1 MRAKTSRISSVR
13 SPEHDHPPIL
23 DSKARSAAKTIVE
36 GRFNQCADCY
46 EDADD
51 AICHTGCLAGFGMR
65 YRPDV
70 WPPKRIAQFKK
81 LWADDSLTQEQIA
94 KKIGFDD
101 AGSVGRKARALQL
114 PARTPHWTE
123 AEVARLKRLW
133 EKTRSPSLIA
143 ERLGCSISSVNGQIR
158 RLDLPTIEHT
168 KWTPARDKLLKRLC
182 IADPQLSSQQ
192 LALQLGCTP
201 SAANAQR
208 RRLDLP
214 RPKPGRRA

>member
-1 MRAKTSRISSVR
+1 MTTPRFWTVKRVAQLRRSWMAGSTNAQIAMKMRTTQ
-13 SPEHDHPPIL
+13 
-23 DSKARSAAKTIVE
+23 SAIQDALP
-36 GRFNQCADCY
+36 RFS
-46 EDADD
+46 
-51 AICHTGCLAGFGMR
+51 MR

-81 LWADDSLTQEQIA
+81 LWADDSLTQKQIA

-101 AGSVGRKARALQL
+101 AGSVGKKARALQL

-158 RLDLPTIEHT
+158 RLDLPTIEHN

-214 RPKPGRRA
+214 RPKPGRPA

>member
-1 MRAKTSRISSVR
+1 
-13 SPEHDHPPIL
+13 
-23 DSKARSAAKTIVE
+23 
-36 GRFNQCADCY
+36 
-46 EDADD
+46 
-51 AICHTGCLAGFGMR
+51 MR

-133 EKTRSPSLIA
+133 EKTRSQTAPFLFLDFGREQLTVAPIA
-143 ERLGCSISSVNGQIR
+143 REFV
-158 RLDLPTIEHT
+158 
-168 KWTPARDKLLKRLC
+168 
-182 IADPQLSSQQ
+182 
-192 LALQLGCTP
+192 
-201 SAANAQR
+201 
-208 RRLDLP
+208 
-214 RPKPGRRA
+214 

>member
-1 MRAKTSRISSVR
+1 MTIPRFWTVKRVTQLRRLWKAGLTNAQIAMKMRTTQ
-13 SPEHDHPPIL
+13 
-23 DSKARSAAKTIVE
+23 SAIQDALP
-36 GRFNQCADCY
+36 RFD
-46 EDADD
+46 
-51 AICHTGCLAGFGMR
+51 MR

-192 LALQLGCTP
+192 LSSQLGCTP

>member
-1 MRAKTSRISSVR
+1 MTTPRFWTAKRVAQLRRLWKAGSTNAQIAMKMRTTQ
-13 SPEHDHPPIL
+13 
-23 DSKARSAAKTIVE
+23 SAIQDALP
-36 GRFNQCADCY
+36 RFR
-46 EDADD
+46 
-51 AICHTGCLAGFGMR
+51 MR

-94 KKIGFDD
+94 KK
-101 AGSVGRKARALQL
+101 RARALQL
-114 PARTPHWTE
+114 PPRTPHWTE

-168 KWTPARDKLLKRLC
+168 KWTPTRNKLLKRLC
-182 IADPQLSSQQ
+182 TADPQLSSQQ

-208 RRLDLP
+208 GRLDLP

>member
-1 MRAKTSRISSVR
+1 MTTPRFWTAKRVARLRRLWKAGLTNAQIAMKMRTTQ
-13 SPEHDHPPIL
+13 
-23 DSKARSAAKTIVE
+23 SAIQDALP
-36 GRFNQCADCY
+36 RFS
-46 EDADD
+46 
-51 AICHTGCLAGFGMR
+51 MR

-81 LWADDSLTQEQIA
+81 LWADDSLTQKQIA
-94 KKIGFDD
+94 KRIGFDD
-101 AGSVGRKARALQL
+101 AGSVGKKARALQL

-133 EKTRSPSLIA
+133 EKTPSPSLIA
-143 ERLGCSISSVNGQIR
+143 ERLGCSVSSVNGQIR

-168 KWTPARDKLLKRLC
+168 KWTPTRNKLLKRLC

-214 RPKPGRRA
+214 RPKPGRQA

>member
-1 MRAKTSRISSVR
+1 MTTPRFWTAKRVAQLRRLWKAGLTNAQIAMKMRTTQ
-13 SPEHDHPPIL
+13 
-23 DSKARSAAKTIVE
+23 SAI
-36 GRFNQCADCY
+36 Q
-46 EDADD
+46 DA
-51 AICHTGCLAGFGMR
+51 LPRFGMR

-81 LWADDSLTQEQIA
+81 LWADDSLTQKQIA

-101 AGSVGRKARALQL
+101 AGSVGKKARALQL

-143 ERLGCSISSVNGQIR
+143 ERLGCSVSSVNGQIK

-168 KWTPARDKLLKRLC
+168 KWTPTRNKLLKRLC

-214 RPKPGRRA
+214 RPKPGRRV

>member
-1 MRAKTSRISSVR
+1 MTTPRFWTAKRVAQLSRLWKAGSTNAQIAMKMRTTQ
-13 SPEHDHPPIL
+13 
-23 DSKARSAAKTIVE
+23 SAIQDALP
-36 GRFNQCADCY
+36 RFS
-46 EDADD
+46 
-51 AICHTGCLAGFGMR
+51 MR

-81 LWADDSLTQEQIA
+81 LWADDSLTQKQIA

-101 AGSVGRKARALQL
+101 AGSVGKKARALQL

-143 ERLGCSISSVNGQIR
+143 ERLGCSVSSVNGQIR

-168 KWTPARDKLLKRLC
+168 KWTPTRDKLLKRLC

>member
-1 MRAKTSRISSVR
+1 MTTPRFWTAKRVAQLSRLWKAGSTNAQIAMKMRTTQ
-13 SPEHDHPPIL
+13 
-23 DSKARSAAKTIVE
+23 SAIQDALP
-36 GRFNQCADCY
+36 RFS
-46 EDADD
+46 
-51 AICHTGCLAGFGMR
+51 MR

-81 LWADDSLTQEQIA
+81 LWADDGLTQKQIA

-101 AGSVGRKARALQL
+101 AGSVGKKARALQL

-143 ERLGCSISSVNGQIR
+143 ERLGCSVSSVNGQIR

-168 KWTPARDKLLKRLC
+168 KWTPTRDKLLKRLC

>member
-1 MRAKTSRISSVR
+1 MTTPRFWTAKRVAQLTRLWKTGSTNAQIAMKMRTTQ
-13 SPEHDHPPIL
+13 
-23 DSKARSAAKTIVE
+23 SAI
-36 GRFNQCADCY
+36 Q
-46 EDADD
+46 DA
-51 AICHTGCLAGFGMR
+51 LPRFGMR
-65 YRPDV
+65 YRPNV
-70 WPPKRIAQFKK
+70 WPPKRIAQFKR
-81 LWADDSLTQEQIA
+81 LWGDDSFTQEQIA

-101 AGSVGRKARALQL
+101 AGSVGRKTRALQL
-114 PARTPHWTE
+114 SARTPHWTE

-143 ERLGCSISSVNGQIR
+143 ERLGCSVSSVNGQIK

-168 KWTPARDKLLKRLC
+168 KWTPARDKLLKHLC

>member
-1 MRAKTSRISSVR
+1 MTTPRFWTAKRVAQLSRLWKAGSTNAQIAMKMRTTQ
-13 SPEHDHPPIL
+13 
-23 DSKARSAAKTIVE
+23 SAI
-36 GRFNQCADCY
+36 Q
-46 EDADD
+46 DA
-51 AICHTGCLAGFGMR
+51 LPRFGMR

-81 LWADDSLTQEQIA
+81 LWADDSLTQKQIA

-101 AGSVGRKARALQL
+101 AGSVGKKARALQL

-143 ERLGCSISSVNGQIR
+143 ERLGCSVSSVNGQIR

-168 KWTPARDKLLKRLC
+168 KWAPTRDKLLKRLC

>member
-1 MRAKTSRISSVR
+1 MTTPRFWTAKRVAQLRRLWKAGLTNAQIAMKMRTTQ
-13 SPEHDHPPIL
+13 
-23 DSKARSAAKTIVE
+23 SAIQDALP
-36 GRFNQCADCY
+36 RFS
-46 EDADD
+46 
-51 AICHTGCLAGFGMR
+51 MR

-81 LWADDSLTQEQIA
+81 LWADDSLTQKQIA

-101 AGSVGRKARALQL
+101 AGSVGKKARALQL

-123 AEVARLKRLW
+123 ARVARLKRLW

-143 ERLGCSISSVNGQIR
+143 ERLGCSVSSVNGQIR

-168 KWTPARDKLLKRLC
+168 KWTPTRDKLLKRLC

-208 RRLDLP
+208 GRLDLP

>member
-1 MRAKTSRISSVR
+1 MTIPQFWTAKRVAQLRRLWKAGLTNAQIAMKMRTTQS
-13 SPEHDHPPIL
+13 
-23 DSKARSAAKTIVE
+23 TIQDALP
-36 GRFNQCADCY
+36 RFN
-46 EDADD
+46 
-51 AICHTGCLAGFGMR
+51 MR

-143 ERLGCSISSVNGQIR
+143 ERLGCSVSSVNGQIR

-168 KWTPARDKLLKRLC
+168 KWTPTRNKLLKRLC

-214 RPKPGRRA
+214 RPKPGRRV

>member
-1 MRAKTSRISSVR
+1 MTTPRFWTAKRVAQLRRLWKADLTNAQIAMKMRTTQ
-13 SPEHDHPPIL
+13 
-23 DSKARSAAKTIVE
+23 SAI
-36 GRFNQCADCY
+36 Q
-46 EDADD
+46 DA
-51 AICHTGCLAGFGMR
+51 LLRFGMR

-81 LWADDSLTQEQIA
+81 LWADDSLTQKQIA

-143 ERLGCSISSVNGQIR
+143 ERLGCSSKY
-158 RLDLPTIEHT
+158 P
-168 KWTPARDKLLKRLC
+168 PAE
-182 IADPQLSSQQ
+182 PG
-192 LALQLGCTP
+192 AL
-201 SAANAQR
+201 
-208 RRLDLP
+208 
-214 RPKPGRRA
+214 

>member
-1 MRAKTSRISSVR
+1 MTTPRFWTAKRVAQLRRLWKAGLTNAQIAMKMRTTQ
-13 SPEHDHPPIL
+13 
-23 DSKARSAAKTIVE
+23 SAIQDALP
-36 GRFNQCADCY
+36 RFS
-46 EDADD
+46 
-51 AICHTGCLAGFGMR
+51 MR

-81 LWADDSLTQEQIA
+81 LWADDSLTQKQIA
-94 KKIGFDD
+94 KEIGFDD
-101 AGSVGRKARALQL
+101 PGSVGKKARALQL

-143 ERLGCSISSVNGQIR
+143 ERLGCSVSSVNGQIR

-168 KWTPARDKLLKRLC
+168 KWTPARDKLLKHLC

>member
-1 MRAKTSRISSVR
+1 MTTPRFWTAKRVAQLRRSWMAGSTNAQIAMKMRTTQ
-13 SPEHDHPPIL
+13 
-23 DSKARSAAKTIVE
+23 SAI
-36 GRFNQCADCY
+36 Q
-46 EDADD
+46 DA
-51 AICHTGCLAGFGMR
+51 LPRFGMR
-65 YRPDV
+65 YRPDI

-81 LWADDSLTQEQIA
+81 LWADDSLTQKQIA

-101 AGSVGRKARALQL
+101 GGSVGKKAPALQL

-158 RLDLPTIEHT
+158 RLDLPTIEHN

>member
-1 MRAKTSRISSVR
+1 MPCRVLACAIALMSGRRNGSRNSRSYGPMIASRRNR
-13 SPEHDHPPIL
+13 SP
-23 DSKARSAAKTIVE
+23 KRSAST
-36 GRFNQCADCY
+36 
-46 EDADD
+46 
-51 AICHTGCLAGFGMR
+51 
-65 YRPDV
+65 
-70 WPPKRIAQFKK
+70 
-81 LWADDSLTQEQIA
+81 
-94 KKIGFDD
+94 
-101 AGSVGRKARALQL
+101 GSVGKKARALQL
-114 PARTPHWTE
+114 PARTHWTE

-143 ERLGCSISSVNGQIR
+143 ERLGCSVSSVNGQIK

-168 KWTPARDKLLKRLC
+168 KWTPARDKLLKHWC
-182 IADPQLSSQQ
+182 IADTQLSSQQ